1 MEISFKTI
9 LLSIICSIITSLLI
23 CKKGEKNK
31 NCLEVIIYILLFI
44 LIFSVIIIFAKVI
57 IVDNSKV
64 SDTNQIS
71 NIIAV
76 SAIFFTILT
85 VSVNLLQFT
94 KAKEINDL
102 IKQSSET
109 EKKIT
114 AQFSQIS
121 DLKKSLDI
129 ITDTNNFYINE
140 LCAENEFRTTGSA
153 NPYELLSYYKNCI
166 DIVEKYGS
174 SSDLN
179 INPNNIS
186 RVYVYYFEHSFQV
199 GHFEEA
205 EEAITKSFNYPDLP
219 SDEIVKRIYYCIIQM
234 KKSNFSEAISSL
246 ENIIKNY
253 SVLGAQAIYNNIK
266 NPKSE
271 LSLSLFITNKAF
283 KYEVNKLLSY
293 YNLIIQ

>member
-94 KAKEINDL
+94 KAKEIQA
-102 IKQSSET
+102 I
-109 EKKIT
+109 
-114 AQFSQIS
+114 
-121 DLKKSLDI
+121 
-129 ITDTNNFYINE
+129 
-140 LCAENEFRTTGSA
+140 FR
-153 NPYELLSYYKNCI
+153 NRK
-166 DIVEKYGS
+166 
-174 SSDLN
+174 
-179 INPNNIS
+179 
-186 RVYVYYFEHSFQV
+186 
-199 GHFEEA
+199 
-205 EEAITKSFNYPDLP
+205 
-219 SDEIVKRIYYCIIQM
+219 
-234 KKSNFSEAISSL
+234 
-246 ENIIKNY
+246 KNY
-253 SVLGAQAIYNNIK
+253 RTIFSNIR
-266 NPKSE
+266 
-271 LSLSLFITNKAF
+271 F
-283 KYEVNKLLSY
+283 KKVS
-293 YNLIIQ
+293 